1 MSFFEELKRRKVFR
15 VAASYAVVAFIIM
28 QLVEILFPMFNFP
41 QWTQQFTV
49 IIVLL
54 GFPIALILSWMFDK
68 TPQGYLKTDVSTQT
82 SSIEGQKKQ
91 PFYKLKRNWILLTG
105 VMAGLLIG
113 WYGGGAGYNLIEV
126 PESINEKSIA
136 VLPFENL
143 GKEGEDEYFAD
154 GMTEDIL
161 TELSKIKDLLVISRT
176 TIMKYKNTNK
186 SLTEI
191 GKELGV
197 ANILEGSIRRVGD
210 RVRITGQLINAFNDQ
225 HLWAEKYD
233 RNIEDIFEVQDEVAS
248 AIANALRIELSD
260 EEAQSIARKQTTSI
274 EAYELYSK
282 ARALRY
288 TYEMPKVEEAVQ
300 LYKKAIKLDKSF
312 ALAYAG
318 ISSARVTQSY
328 YLWRELDKI
337 NLFLN
342 EGKKYAEIAIE
353 LAPNDADAHFAMGFY
368 QLRVDDAE
376 GAYNSQKTAIKLNPS
391 HAHAHDEIGDVYNY
405 KYGDLDRALFWYG
418 KALKR
423 DPALIPANTYTIE
436 IALKKGQV
444 NKALDLV
451 DKAIKMHPRAA
462 DFIILKSEAL
472 IISKKYENAY
482 NFLNKNKILFIE
494 ANNLEQFFYLKA
506 RIEWEMN
513 NKTDYLKTITKF
525 TTLSNSTIYQQQ
537 LYLEG
542 VELFFNGKYKQS
554 ITKFDDMFDRAD
566 LIFQKSGQKR
576 VWEDICHYWKAISL
590 IELGEYQK
598 AIDET
603 RFFRPSHN
611 ELTYELILDEFW
623 PKKDYLRGLAY
634 EGLGDYQNARE
645 NYEEFLKVWYQAD
658 ESLPEIIDAK
668 KRLRNLGWNS

>member
-1 MSFFEELKRRKVFR
+1 
-15 VAASYAVVAFIIM
+15 M

-337 NLFLN
+337 NFFLN

-436 IALKKGQV
+436 IALKKGKV

-525 TTLSNSTIYQQQ
+525 TTLSSSTIYQQQ

>member
-1 MSFFEELKRRKVFR
+1 M
-15 VAASYAVVAFIIM
+15 
-28 QLVEILFPMFNFP
+28 
-41 QWTQQFTV
+41 
-49 IIVLL
+49 
-54 GFPIALILSWMFDK
+54 
-68 TPQGYLKTDVSTQT
+68 
-82 SSIEGQKKQ
+82 
-91 PFYKLKRNWILLTG
+91 
-105 VMAGLLIG
+105 
-113 WYGGGAGYNLIEV
+113 
-126 PESINEKSIA
+126 
-136 VLPFENL
+136 
-143 GKEGEDEYFAD
+143 
-154 GMTEDIL
+154 
-161 TELSKIKDLLVISRT
+161 
-176 TIMKYKNTNK
+176 
-186 SLTEI
+186 
-191 GKELGV
+191 
-197 ANILEGSIRRVGD
+197 
-210 RVRITGQLINAFNDQ
+210 
-225 HLWAEKYD
+225 
-233 RNIEDIFEVQDEVAS
+233 
-248 AIANALRIELSD
+248 
-260 EEAQSIARKQTTSI
+260 
-274 EAYELYSK
+274 
-282 ARALRY
+282 
-288 TYEMPKVEEAVQ
+288 
-300 LYKKAIKLDKSF
+300 
-312 ALAYAG
+312 
-318 ISSARVTQSY
+318 
-328 YLWRELDKI
+328 
-337 NLFLN
+337 N

-525 TTLSNSTIYQQQ
+525 TTLSSSTIYQQQ